1 MEQNIAHNLNE
12 KQRTRD
18 VILEENIS
26 FESLLLPLNIK
37 SGLTASGFRK
47 PSPIQFKAVPL
58 GRCGFD
64 LIVKSKAGTGKTLVF
79 SIIALE
85 TVNVSRE
92 QLQVLILAPTR
103 EIAVQ
108 IQDVLRNVGRH
119 IDGTTRALCG

>member
-58 GRCGFD
+58 GRCGFGME
-64 LIVKSKAGTGKTLVF
+64 LNNIFFVTY
-79 SIIALE
+79 
-85 TVNVSRE
+85 
-92 QLQVLILAPTR
+92 
-103 EIAVQ
+103 
-108 IQDVLRNVGRH
+108 
-119 IDGTTRALCG
+119 LCECCRFNCKV